1 MRQPVVSPSDTG
13 EDRKGLQGGIT
24 LLPNNSS
31 WTARVSCVLSLDL
44 PHSSPDSAC
53 SQARKAQAA
62 DVSTRTRDDLTKDLK

>member
-1 MRQPVVSPSDTG
+1 MRQPVINPSDIG

-31 WTARVSCVLSLDL
+31 CTARVSYVLSLDL

-53 SQARKAQAA
+53 SQARQAQAV
-62 DVSTRTRDDLTKDLK
+62 DVLA